1 MERPSIGIDAL
12 SGVPAYRQIAGR
24 LRERIDA
31 GDLKPGDRLPSEAD
45 LMGLYA
51 AARATVRQAVGLL
64 RSEGLVYAEQGRGA
78 FVRDQSAADVPPG
91 VA

>member
-1 MERPSIGIDAL
+1 MERPSIGIDPR

-24 LRERIDA
+24 LRERISA
-31 GDLKPGDRLPSEAD
+31 GDLQPGDRLPSEAD
-45 LMGLYA
+45 LMRSYS

-78 FVRDQSAADVPPG
+78 FVRDGSSGTAAGGAP
-91 VA
+91 